1 MFFSKKKHYATYNFP
16 NLEFNA
22 KLFKFSFK
30 DVEVN

>member
-1 MFFSKKKHYATYNFP
+1 MFFSKKYYATYYFP

-30 DVEVN
+30 DVEVI